1 MHQVFRFS
9 FSVSIYEKY
18 FCCNVEIACFILS
31 YYCNLLEFPLV
42 FNSNQWMYMNSCY
55 VLCYRPILL
64 KPTAY
69 WSHLR
74 NSKILIPGLSPRYS
88 DLLGLRHRF
97 CLSVCCFMLFWWFYC
112 KARHVNNFSRAIK
125 LNKARFLC
133 LRNSKKKVLSDRCG
147 KMICWCSIIELC
159 SRRTWPGSSEN
170 LLKKVELE
178 LISNKSKDFLPAQ
191 SKEEPL
197 GKGKK
202 WSKTQ
207 QLKSSNVF
215 EEYQ

>member
-31 YYCNLLEFPLV
+31 YYCNLLEFPLA

-88 DLLGLRHRF
+88 DLLGLRHSF

-133 LRNSKKKVLSDRCG
+133 LRNSKKKCFVRQMWKNVLLMLYHRIMFKTDL
-147 KMICWCSIIELC
+147 IWELREPPKE
-159 SRRTWPGSSEN
+159 SRAWTH
-170 LLKKVELE
+170 L
-178 LISNKSKDFLPAQ
+178 
-191 SKEEPL
+191 
-197 GKGKK
+197 
-202 WSKTQ
+202 Q
-207 QLKSSNVF
+207 Q
-215 EEYQ
+215 E